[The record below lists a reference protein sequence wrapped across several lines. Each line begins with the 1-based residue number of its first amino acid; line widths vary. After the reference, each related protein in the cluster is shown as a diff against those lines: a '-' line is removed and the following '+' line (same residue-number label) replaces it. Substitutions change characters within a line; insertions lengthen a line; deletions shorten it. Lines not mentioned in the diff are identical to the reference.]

1 MNAQFPILNSYTY
14 LNTANS
20 GMISQAVLD
29 WRREHDT
36 DFLNNGSVFRNHQ
49 LPMLNDLKSTL
60 ARFFHAKQE
69 NIYLVP
75 NFSFGLN
82 VFLDGLS
89 GEQRFLL
96 LEGDYPTSGHS
107 VRSRGFDIAYS
118 AIDEHLEINILE
130 QVKTFKPTV
139 FVLSIVQYTSGIK
152 ISLDFLKELKS
163 TYPDL
168 LIVADGM
175 QFCGTEHFDFE
186 QSGLDALIC
195 GGYKW
200 LLAGYGNG
208 FICMKDKVK
217 EQLYTEA
224 RTRPLPA
231 EGFTKH
237 RNHISYC
244 FEAGNVDTLA
254 FGSLYQALLWLE
266 ELGHEFISS
275 RIIQLSRKAKQAFTD
290 RGLLEQAVVL
300 RKEDSPIFN
309 LLLDET
315 VYEKLLASNIICSL
329 KGKGIR
335 VSFHFF
341 NTEED
346 IDLLLKVIDHSRALA
361 GADVSLPV

>member
-20 GMISQAVLD
+20 GMISKAVLD
-29 WRREHDT
+29 WRREHDNE
-36 DFLNNGSVFRNHQ
+36 FMNHGSVFRNRQ

-69 NIYLVP
+69 NIFLVP

-82 VFLDGLS
+82 VFLDGLQ
-89 GEQRFLL
+89 GEQRCLL

-107 VRSRGFDIAYS
+107 VRSRGFSTAYA
-118 AIDEHLEINILE
+118 AIDEHLEENILE

-152 ISLDFLKELKS
+152 IDLDFLKELKKA
-163 TYPDL
+163 YPDL

-175 QFCGTEHFDFE
+175 QFCGTEYFDFE

-208 FICMKDKVK
+208 FILLKDEVK

-231 EGFTKH
+231 ESFTKH

-254 FGSLYQALLWLE
+254 FGTLHQAILYLE
-266 ELGHEFISS
+266 ESGHEFITS
-275 RIIQLSRKAKQAFTD
+275 RIRQLSRKAKQAFTEL
-290 RGLLEQAVVL
+290 GLLEQAVVL

-315 VYEKLLASNIICSL
+315 VYEKLLAANVICSL
-329 KGKGIR
+329 KGKGVR

-341 NTEED
+341 NTDED
-346 IDLLLKVIDHSRALA
+346 IDLLLKVIDHNRTLA

>member
-1 MNAQFPILNSYTY
+1 MNINEQFPIINSYTY

-20 GMISQAVLD
+20 GTISQSVLD
-29 WRREHDT
+29 WRRAHDT
-36 DFLNNGSVFRNHQ
+36 GYLNNGSVFRNNQ
-49 LPMLNDLKSTL
+49 LPVLQELKRTL

-75 NFSFGLN
+75 NYSFGLN

-89 GEQRFLL
+89 GEHRFLL

-107 VRSRGFDIAYS
+107 VRSRGFSAAYA
-118 AIDEHLEINILE
+118 AIDEHLEDNILK
-130 QVKTFKPTV
+130 QIKTFNPTV

-152 ISLDFLKELKS
+152 IDPEFLKELKK

-175 QFCGTEHFDFE
+175 QFCGTEDFDFE
-186 QSGLDALIC
+186 QSGLDVLIC

-208 FICMKDKVK
+208 FICMKDTVK

-231 EGFTKH
+231 ESFTKH

-254 FGSLYQALLWLE
+254 FGTLLQALLYLE

-275 RIIQLSRKAKQAFTD
+275 RIIQLSRKAKQAFTE

-309 LLLDET
+309 LQVDET
-315 VYEKLLASNIICSL
+315 MLEKFEAARIIASP

-346 IDLLLKVIDHSRALA
+346 IDLLLKVIDANRS
-361 GADVSLPV
+361 